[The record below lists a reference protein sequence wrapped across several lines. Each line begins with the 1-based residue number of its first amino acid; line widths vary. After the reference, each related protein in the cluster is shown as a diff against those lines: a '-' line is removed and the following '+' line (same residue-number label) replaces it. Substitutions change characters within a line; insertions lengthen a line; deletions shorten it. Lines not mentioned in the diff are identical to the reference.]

1 MATTQNKEDFV
12 RKLSVSSLASFIEK
26 ENIDIQKDTWTKE
39 EAWKIASYM
48 FIAWWACCELAQEQW
63 LFQSQITND

>member
-39 EAWKIASYM
+39 EA
-48 FIAWWACCELAQEQW
+48 
-63 LFQSQITND
+63 

>member
-1 MATTQNKEDFV
+1 
-12 RKLSVSSLASFIEK
+12 
-26 ENIDIQKDTWTKE
+26 
-39 EAWKIASYM
+39 M